1 MKKKETPLESFNRMK
16 RESEV
21 NKILSSPVLVAE
33 KFTLMI
39 GEWQPRAVDE
49 KSGWKNNAKIL
60 AEILTAI
67 NNDIY
72 IEDESA
78 EMEKI
83 DIVLEWIKKRYGK

>member
-33 KFTLMI
+33 KFTLMM
-39 GEWQPRAVDE
+39 EDWKPRAVDE

-60 AEILTAI
+60 AEIVTAI

>member
-21 NKILSSPVLVAE
+21 NKILSSPVLVAD

-39 GEWQPRAVDE
+39 EEWKPRAVDE
-49 KSGWKNNAKIL
+49 KSGWKNNAKLL
-60 AEILTAI
+60 AEIVTAM
-67 NNDIY
+67 NDEEY

-78 EMEKI
+78 MMEKV